1 MLLLTFRA
9 AENLY
14 ALDVA
19 RVVEVVPRID
29 LRRFPHAP
37 AFIAGMFDYRG
48 TVVPVID
55 LGILLGSTA
64 CRNQLNTRIIL
75 VNSRLPGHVQLSRT
89 PTSCDPDEGETSG
102 GIQSRHNDDC
112 QEHRLWL
119 LGLIAE
125 QVSDVAMVKPEQVIS
140 SDIRL
145 PQAPY
150 LGAIVEFDH
159 EMAQLIMI
167 DNILDNSLREAFFGH
182 NSAAL

>member
-1 MLLLTFRA
+1 MLLLAFRA

-14 ALDVA
+14 ALDVT
-19 RVVEVVPRID
+19 RVVEVVPRIE

-37 AFIAGMFDYRG
+37 AFIAGLFDYRG
-48 TVVPVID
+48 IVVPVID

-64 CRNQLNTRIIL
+64 CRNRLNTRIIL
-75 VNSRLPGHVQLSRT
+75 VNSGVHAHVQR
-89 PTSCDPDEGETSG
+89 PIIPAPGDPDEGDASE
-102 GIQSRHNDDC
+102 GISSRHNDGC
-112 QEHRLWL
+112 QKHRPLL

-167 DNILDNSLREAFFGH
+167 DNVLDNSLREAFFGH
-182 NSAAL
+182 KSAVL